1 MDQSLFQQAIK
12 IQNSTAIDIKKNEKD
27 YAFTFIYPPSQVLY
41 PLREGIFDNK
51 EIKEA
56 NLYIH
61 IPYCT
66 GRCTYCY
73 FGCYP
78 LEKAP
83 ISRED
88 YVNTMVKEIEL
99 VSSKYGKVRISSVH
113 FGGGTPTTLSNAQ
126 FDSIFNAIRKNF
138 DVADKLEITVESSP
152 ETLTEEKLE
161 CLVKNGVNRL
171 NIGIQTLN
179 NDLLKSINRR
189 HSADKAIAGIR
200 LAKKVGINNINVDL
214 IYGLYGQTIEDWTS
228 TLESIFNEE
237 VQSISTYRLRIH
249 PSGNLKQQIV
259 SFDET
264 KVIEMYITMLNM
276 MKERGYYQCSSHK
289 FAQKVEFAQKQIIN
303 KRGIGKDMLIPLGMS
318 AYGYIEDIL
327 FWNART
333 MDEYVEKINS
343 GRLPYSI
350 GYELDKTEE
359 MAKVCVLG
367 IHNVGGIKLKK
378 FRDKFDI
385 DIMNVYGDLIKKLE
399 SNDLIEIDEESIKPS
414 LLGMVFADEIATQ
427 FYSKN
432 VKEKLGDRKYGIFF
446 DEILK

>member
-1 MDQSLFQQAIK
+1 
-12 IQNSTAIDIKKNEKD
+12 
-27 YAFTFIYPPSQVLY
+27 
-41 PLREGIFDNK
+41 
-51 EIKEA
+51 
-56 NLYIH
+56 
-61 IPYCT
+61 
-66 GRCTYCY
+66 
-73 FGCYP
+73 
-78 LEKAP
+78 
-83 ISRED
+83 
-88 YVNTMVKEIEL
+88 
-99 VSSKYGKVRISSVH
+99 
-113 FGGGTPTTLSNAQ
+113 
-126 FDSIFNAIRKNF
+126 
-138 DVADKLEITVESSP
+138 
-152 ETLTEEKLE
+152 
-161 CLVKNGVNRL
+161 
-171 NIGIQTLN
+171 
-179 NDLLKSINRR
+179 
-189 HSADKAIAGIR
+189 
-200 LAKKVGINNINVDL
+200 
-214 IYGLYGQTIEDWTS
+214 
-228 TLESIFNEE
+228 
-237 VQSISTYRLRIH
+237 
-249 PSGNLKQQIV
+249 
-259 SFDET
+259 
-264 KVIEMYITMLNM
+264 MLNM